1 MEELKFSLNW
11 VKKLKAFNNSL
22 NKGVEPWE
30 GTCNHLDTCL
40 WGYNLKQLWWM
51 YTKTLQWWQTWVV
64 FELLD
69 LLEWGLIKDLELA
82 KLVLDFIPLS
92 SFSNYG
98 TKIAFDP
105 EALEEEGLEET
116 AYPKPILSKLGFWAF
131 NVSSS

>member
-1 MEELKFSLNW
+1 M
-11 VKKLKAFNNSL
+11 
-22 NKGVEPWE
+22 
-30 GTCNHLDTCL
+30 DTCL

-64 FELLD
+64 FEILD

-92 SFSNYG
+92 PFSNYG
-98 TKIAFDP
+98 TKIVFDP

-116 AYPKPILSKLGFWAF
+116 AYPKPILS
-131 NVSSS
+131 